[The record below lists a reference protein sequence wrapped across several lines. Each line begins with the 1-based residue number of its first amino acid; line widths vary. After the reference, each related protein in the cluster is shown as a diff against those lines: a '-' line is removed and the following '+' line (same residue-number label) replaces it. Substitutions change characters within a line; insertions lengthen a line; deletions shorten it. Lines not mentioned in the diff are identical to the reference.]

1 MNGHES
7 EDRAGR
13 VRGPK
18 PGPRYVGRA
27 GLGRADLRPRG
38 PQPGPRYVLLFL
50 LCAILISA
58 QASWLGT
65 PEAVARGIDL
75 FRSTDTTLV
84 DRAGPIAVY
93 LLRLDPARVSLA
105 SGLSNGEVMHAER
118 VDGIAARYQAI
129 AAVNGGF
136 FNVKNGEPTGLL
148 KVAGELVS
156 DSGLARGIVAIKGN
170 ATSRPELKFD
180 QTSAR
185 MNLKFRLA
193 AAEQTVAIDG
203 VDTTRE
209 RGKLMIY
216 TPSYNEDTDTA
227 ANGIE
232 WVLSGRPLQVTAIRR
247 DAGRTP
253 IPRDGAVLSYGG
265 LDPPAPLAGLAIG
278 TRVTLGI
285 HWKPLHAL
293 SPQFLDQA
301 DHVINGA
308 GLLKR
313 EGLAI
318 TNWRWAE
325 NLNPQT
331 FIDMRHPRTMIGV
344 DHRGM
349 IWLIAVDGRQPDYS
363 IGMTLPDLVRLAD
376 RLGLRDALN
385 LDGGGST
392 TMVVKGKI
400 INRPSDPT
408 GPRAVSDAIVVRSR

>member
-1 MNGHES
+1 MGLLSGRDGHEQ
-7 EDRAGR
+7 
-13 VRGPK
+13 RG
-18 PGPRYVGRA
+18 
-27 GLGRADLRPRG
+27 LRCA
-38 PQPGPRYVLLFL
+38 VLLCL
-50 LCAILISA
+50 LIGARLLSA

-65 PEAVARGIDL
+65 PEAIARGIDL

-84 DRAGPIAVY
+84 DRAGPIAVS
-93 LLRLDPARVSLA
+93 LLRLDPARVSLS
-105 SGLSNGEVMHAER
+105 SGLSNGEVMDAER

-156 DSGLARGIVAIKGN
+156 DSGTTRGIVAIRGT
-170 ATSRPELKFD
+170 ATSRPELAFD
-180 QTSAR
+180 QASVR
-185 MNLKFRLA
+185 MRLTFRLA
-193 AAEQTVAIDG
+193 GPEQTVQIDG

-209 RGKLMIY
+209 RGRLMIY
-216 TPSYNEDTDTA
+216 TPSYHADTDTA

-253 IPRDGAVLSYGG
+253 IPPGGAVLSYGG
-265 LDPPAPLAGLAIG
+265 LDPPAPLSALAMG
-278 TRVTLGI
+278 TRVTLELV
-285 HWKPLHAL
+285 WKPLHAL
-293 SPQFLDQA
+293 SPRYLDQA
-301 DHVINGA
+301 QHVINGA

-313 EGLAI
+313 NGLAI

-325 NLNPQT
+325 NLNPTT
-331 FIDMRHPRTMIGV
+331 FIDARHPRTMIGV
-344 DHRGM
+344 DHRGL
-349 IWLIAVDGRQPDYS
+349 IWLVAVDGRQPDHS

-392 TMVVKGKI
+392 TMVVKGKVV
-400 INRPSDPT
+400 NRPSDPS
-408 GPRAVSDAIVVRSR
+408 GPRAVSDAILVRSR

>member
-1 MNGHES
+1 
-7 EDRAGR
+7 
-13 VRGPK
+13 
-18 PGPRYVGRA
+18 VGRA
-27 GLGRADLRPRG
+27 GLWRAN
-38 PQPGPRYVLLFL
+38 LLAAL
-50 LCAILISA
+50 LVCASLLSA

-65 PEAVARGIDL
+65 PEAIARGIDL

-84 DRAGPIAVY
+84 DRAGPIALY

-105 SGLSNGEVMHAER
+105 SGLSNGKVMESER
-118 VDGIAARYQAI
+118 VEGIAARHQAV

-156 DSGLARGIVAIKGN
+156 DSGITRGLVAIKGS
-170 ATSRPELKFD
+170 ATSRPELEFD
-180 QTSAR
+180 QASVR
-185 MNLKFRLA
+185 MLLKVKNA
-193 AAEQTVAIDG
+193 GTDQTIAIDG

-216 TPSYNEDTDTA
+216 TPSYHADTDTA

-232 WVLSGRPLQVTAIRR
+232 WVLSGRPLQVTLIRR

-265 LDPPAPLAGLAIG
+265 LDPPSPLSMVAIG
-278 TRVTLGI
+278 TRVTLEI
-285 HWKPLHAL
+285 AWKPLHAL
-293 SPQFLDQA
+293 SPRFLDQA
-301 DHVINGA
+301 QHVVNGA

-313 EGLAI
+313 NGLAI

-344 DHRGM
+344 DHRGQ
-349 IWLIAVDGRQPDYS
+349 IWLVAVDGRQPDYS

-392 TMVVKGKI
+392 TMVVKGKVV
-400 INRPSDPT
+400 NRPSDPT
-408 GPRAVSDAIVVRSR
+408 GPRAVSDAIIVRSR

>member
-1 MNGHES
+1 MSRTHVT
-7 EDRAGR
+7 RHR
-13 VRGPK
+13 VYP
-18 PGPRYVGRA
+18 
-27 GLGRADLRPRG
+27 RPRCS
-38 PQPGPRYVLLFL
+38 VLLAFL
-50 LCAILISA
+50 LACASLISA

-75 FRSTDTTLV
+75 FRSTDTALV

-93 LLRLDPARVSLA
+93 LLRLDPARVSLS
-105 SGLSNGEVMHAER
+105 SGLSNGEVMDAER

-136 FNVKNGEPTGLL
+136 FNVKNGEPAGLL

-156 DSGLARGIVAIKGN
+156 DSGTTRGIVAIRGT
-170 ATSRPELKFD
+170 ATSRPELAFD
-180 QTSAR
+180 QASVR
-185 MNLKFRLA
+185 MRLKFRVA
-193 AAEQTVAIDG
+193 GPEQTIQIDG

-209 RGKLMIY
+209 RGRLMIY
-216 TPSYNEDTDTA
+216 TPSYHADTDTA

-253 IPRDGAVLSYGG
+253 IPRGGAVLSYGG
-265 LDPPAPLAGLAIG
+265 LDPPAPLSALAIG
-278 TRVTLGI
+278 TRVTLELV
-285 HWKPLHAL
+285 WKPLHAL
-293 SPQFLDQA
+293 SPRYLDQA
-301 DHVINGA
+301 QDVINGA

-313 EGLAI
+313 NGLAI

-331 FIDMRHPRTMIGV
+331 FIDARHPRTMIGV

-349 IWLIAVDGRQPDYS
+349 IWLVAVDGRQPDHS

-400 INRPSDPT
+400 VNRPSDPG
-408 GPRAVSDAIVVRSR
+408 GPRAVSDAIVVRNR